1 MLKALFSLL
10 KSMKV
15 EDKHLL
21 AEQLRED
28 LLMNEDVF
36 IAVNA
41 LIPAFTDNLLVEFKK
56 AGINDELNRSQLI
69 LYALGVVNEMVEA
82 KRFDDI
88 TKGFGDTNE

>member
-1 MLKALFSLL
+1 
-10 KSMKV
+10 
-15 EDKHLL
+15 
-21 AEQLRED
+21 
-28 LLMNEDVF
+28 MNEDVF

-41 LIPAFTDNLLVEFKK
+41 LLPAYVDNLLIEFKK

-88 TKGFGDTNE
+88 TKGFTEPS